1 VSAATG
7 CDYYVLICPI
17 RFTFDFAFS
26 STPICSGLAAKPS
39 GLCLPHFFCAFNNCM
54 VNPDQPNNSILEGL
68 VDTDNVMITQAY
80 SQINSTIKGWIDD
93 TSNPMYNLPSKVLFP
108 TSESDVV
115 AAVRF
120 AKEHGLEV

>member
-1 VSAATG
+1 
-7 CDYYVLICPI
+7 
-17 RFTFDFAFS
+17 
-26 STPICSGLAAKPS
+26 
-39 GLCLPHFFCAFNNCM
+39 M